1 MCVQIQPGNTV
12 LDPTGELR
20 AQVRRGFE
28 ASRGQKEVYAFKY
41 SLSEGRTQLK
51 QLRDMLGMRT

>member
-1 MCVQIQPGNTV
+1 MIW
-12 LDPTGELR
+12 DPLGELR
-20 AQVRRGFE
+20 AQIRRGFE
-28 ASRGQKEVYAFKY
+28 ASRGQKDVYAFKY